1 MKKIILIS
9 ITSILIGIIGIFIFT
24 SNSMQ
29 KPLYQQ
35 TSLKD
40 YKSKLSAKE
49 TFVIYIH
56 KTSCSACQQLKP
68 TINEVIKENDL
79 KWLAINV
86 EDQQNF
92 DLSFLKENDISKTPT
107 LIYYK
112 DGIENQRLEGIQ
124 SKEKIINL
132 LKSANY
138 L

>member
-1 MKKIILIS
+1 MKKIIIIA
-9 ITSILIGIIGIFIFT
+9 ITSVLIGVIGFFIFN

-35 TSLKD
+35 TSLKE
-40 YKSKLSAKE
+40 YKSKLSSKE

-68 TINEVIKENDL
+68 TINEIIKEKNI
-79 KWLAINV
+79 KWLAVNV
-86 EDQQNF
+86 EEQQNF
-92 DLSFLKENDISKTPT
+92 DLSFLKDNNISKTPT

-112 DGIENQRLEGIQ
+112 NGIENQRLEGIQ
-124 SKEKIINL
+124 SKKNLLKL